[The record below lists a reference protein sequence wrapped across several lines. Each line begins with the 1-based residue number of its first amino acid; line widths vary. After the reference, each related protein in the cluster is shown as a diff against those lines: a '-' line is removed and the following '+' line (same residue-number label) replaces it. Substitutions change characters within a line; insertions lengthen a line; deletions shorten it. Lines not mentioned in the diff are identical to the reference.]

1 MEETIHHEY
10 FKHTKKYT
18 SEYGAKTVVLMQVGA
33 FFEVYGLKDAE
44 CNISG
49 SCINEFSSICGL
61 NVSEKTTFEFVDTVD
76 KKKKVILMAGF
87 RDFMIDKYLSKLT
100 EAGYTAAVFVQEK
113 QGKTVLRKLDHVYSP
128 GTYISCDTDSNNRL
142 SNNIMCIWLESFNP
156 YASKNTKKKQLLV
169 SGASVINIFT
179 GDVYTFQNEITFYMN
194 ITTFDELERF
204 VSMYNPSE
212 VIIIHDFDKANLSK
226 MVNYAGIRTENIHTV
241 DSTTTICERC
251 KNQKYM
257 KEIIGRIYNEDAFDM
272 YSDFTQ
278 YVVACQS
285 LCYLLDFIQQHN
297 PNIIKKLKM
306 PSFNNVSDNIILAN
320 HTLSQLNIIS
330 DNSFDSQV
338 IGKRSSV
345 MSFLNKCCTP
355 MGKRMFQYQITHPTS
370 NVGWFNTEYETI
382 DSIFKNCKYTNVA
395 IWRKEL
401 NKVKDVDKILRQTLM
416 KVLYPSSIYNLYE
429 TQKVLQTIQEGLSNT
444 PFLSNYIA
452 ETVESGNKIIY
463 DHAICIQKYLNKH
476 FIIPEC
482 KSLNSMTIFP
492 TNIIKKGVNSELD
505 TISDKYNTLLSI
517 LTTIQNSLNKFLRKY
532 ENTSVDYIKIHETE
546 KSGLSLQMTSKR
558 SEILTKIGKA
568 DSKHLFQ
575 FIHDDTEHTIYIN
588 DIKFTKSSASNV
600 DINFRV
606 VKQKQDVHD
615 ICRSI
620 LVCKNKLNELI
631 SETYVSILSNMET
644 TIFQNIEAMSKIIS
658 KLDVIISKAYCA
670 KEYKYV
676 KPVIDESV
684 VKSYV
689 DAKGLRH
696 CLIEQIQDTE
706 IYVEN
711 DIELGRNNND
721 GMLLYGTNAVGKT
734 SLIRALGISVI
745 MAQCGMYVPCS
756 SYHYKP
762 YTAIF
767 SRILGNDNLFKGLST
782 FAVEMSE
789 LRTIINLS
797 NENSLVLGDELCS
810 GTETES
816 ALSIFIA
823 GLQHLHKNATSFIFA
838 THFHEIVDYD
848 EIKNMKSL
856 SLNHLDV
863 SYDPE
868 NECLVYDRKLK
879 SGSGPSI
886 YGLEVCKSLYM
897 NVDFLD
903 AAFQIRNKYFAD
915 TRGVLSN
922 NQSRYNAAKVKGLCE
937 LCNKT
942 MGTEVH
948 HLQQQKDADDNGFI
962 GSVHKNHKANLISIC
977 ETCHDNIHNSSN
989 DDKPLKKKKTTK
1001 GIKLY

>member
-10 FKHTKKYT
+10 FKHAQTYLN
-18 SEYGAKTVVLMQVGA
+18 EYGMKSIVLLQVGA
-33 FFEVYGLKDAE
+33 FFEVYGMKDADN
-44 CNISG
+44 NISG
-49 SCINEFSSICGL
+49 SSIADFSVICGL
-61 NVSEKTTFEFVDTVD
+61 NVSEKTTFEFTDPVD
-76 KKKKVILMAGF
+76 KKKKTILMAGF
-87 RDFMIDKYLSKLT
+87 RDFMVDKYLSKLT
-100 EAGYTAAVFVQEK
+100 DAGYTVAVFVQEK
-113 QGKTVLRKLDHVYSP
+113 QGKTVIRKLDHVYSP
-128 GTYISCDTDSNNRL
+128 GTYISCDTDSNARL

-156 YASKNTKKKQLLV
+156 YANKNIKKKQILV
-169 SGASVINIFT
+169 CGASVINIFT
-179 GDVYTFQNEITFYMN
+179 GEVYTFQNEITFYMN

-204 VSMYNPSE
+204 VSTYNPSE
-212 VIIIHDFDKANLSK
+212 VIIIHDFAKTDISK
-226 MVNYAGIRTENIHTV
+226 MVNYAGIQTENIHMIE
-241 DSTTTICERC
+241 STATKCDRC

-257 KEIIGRIYNEDAFDM
+257 KEIISRVYNEDAFDT

-278 YVVACQS
+278 YVMATQS
-285 LCYLLDFIQQHN
+285 LCYLLHFIQEHN
-297 PNIIKKLKM
+297 PDIVKKLKL

-330 DNSFDSQV
+330 DNSFDSQMN
-338 IGKRSSV
+338 GKKSSV

-355 MGKRMFQYQITHPTS
+355 MGKRMFQYQITHPTV
-370 NVGWFNTEYETI
+370 NVKWLNTEYETI
-382 DSIFKNCKYTNVA
+382 DSILKNCKYTA
-395 IWRKEL
+395 IANWRKEL
-401 NKVKDVDKILRQTLM
+401 HNIKDLDKILRQLLL

-429 TQKVLQTIQEGLSNT
+429 TVNVLNKLMEEIEPK
-444 PFLSNYIA
+444 PFLYNYIA
-452 ETVESGNKIIY
+452 GTITDGDKIIKNY
-463 DHAICIQKYLNKH
+463 VLSIRKYLNKH
-476 FIIPEC
+476 FIIAGC
-482 KSLNSMTIFP
+482 KSLNSMSIFP
-492 TNIIKKGVNSELD
+492 VNIIKKGINNELD
-505 TISDKYNTLLSI
+505 ILYDKYNNLLTLL
-517 LTTIQNSLNKFLRKY
+517 TTVQHGLNKYIRNW
-532 ENTSVDYIKIHETE
+532 ESSSVDYIKIHETE
-546 KSGLSLQMTSKR
+546 KSGLSLQMTTKR
-558 SEILTKIGKA
+558 SEILKNISKTNSTASFKI
-568 DSKHLFQ
+568 
-575 FIHDDTEHTIYIN
+575 IHNDIEHTIYVK
-588 DIKFTKSSASNV
+588 DIKFIKSAANSV
-600 DINFRV
+600 DINFRLTE
-606 VKQKQDVHD
+606 QNNDVHA

-620 LVCKNKLNELI
+620 LVCKNQLNDVI
-631 SETYVSILSNMET
+631 SETYVSILNDMES
-644 TIFQNIEAMSKIIS
+644 TIFQDIENTSKILS
-658 KLDVIISKAYCA
+658 VFDVILSKAYCA

-676 KPVIDESV
+676 RPEIDDNQ

-706 IYVEN
+706 LYVEN
-711 DIELGRNNND
+711 DIQLGVNKND
-721 GMLLYGTNAVGKT
+721 GILLYGTNAVGKT

-745 MAQCGMYVPCS
+745 MAQCGMFVPCTN
-756 SYHYKP
+756 YRYKP

-789 LRTIINLS
+789 LRTILNLS

-823 GLQHLHKNATSFIFA
+823 GLQHLHKNETSFVFA

-848 EIKNMKSL
+848 EIKNMDSL
-856 SLNHLDV
+856 SLKHLAV

-868 NECLVYDRKLK
+868 NECLVYDRKLQT
-879 SGSGPSI
+879 GSGPRI

-897 NVDFLD
+897 NVEFLD
-903 AAFQIRNKYFAD
+903 AAFAIRNKYFAD

-922 NQSRYNAAKVKGLCE
+922 NQSSYNAAKVKGLCE

-962 GSVHKNHKANLISIC
+962 GSFHKNHKANLISIC
-977 ETCHDNIHNSSN
+977 ETCHDNIHNPHN